1 MEFMDRL
8 KDRFQER
15 RLESLREENKRRQEE
30 LESLDRELEL
40 AERKRKAWKPLK
52 KEVTLGKGT
61 GFPLGEFRESVTPSN
76 WARAFLWEWN
86 NTDSEEEQTEIFK
99 KYVDKLV
106 FGFKVGATKETAAR
120 RLLSILA
127 RQEKEGEV

>member
-1 MEFMDRL
+1 MEFVDRL
-8 KDRFQER
+8 KDKLQER

-52 KEVTLGKGT
+52 KELT
-61 GFPLGEFRESVTPSN
+61 RESSLPFGDMGEERHVSWPK
-76 WARAFLWEWN
+76 AFVWEWTN
-86 NTDSEEEQTEIFK
+86 ASSEEEQMEVFK
-99 KYVDKLV
+99 KYVNRLTYSQQM
-106 FGFKVGATKETAAR
+106 GFTKETAAK